1 MSRCLKWVLSLGNCN
16 TELQE
21 TLISWR
27 FYLTKYFVVEKKSN
41 YFKIWFN
48 SKECFPFGE
57 KKNLYLLRPNCII
70 NSVLFLYLNWQIH
83 KPKYISFYFNTFSKV
98 LKTKM
103 SNNTFSPNFWIIT
116 KLGWLWTQ
124 WEKNDVCVPSIGST
138 VLHWGLG
145 TQSLPNGAQ
154 ILMSLFDFMISS
166 IEKLLVV
173 FR

>member
-1 MSRCLKWVLSLGNCN
+1 M
-16 TELQE
+16 QE
-21 TLISWR
+21 TLVFWR
-27 FYLTKYFVVEKKSN
+27 FYLTKYFVVEKKAITLKFDLIVRN
-41 YFKIWFN
+41 VFLL
-48 SKECFPFGE
+48 ER

-83 KPKYISFYFNTFSKV
+83 KLKYISFYFNTFSKV

-145 TQSLPNGAQ
+145 TQSLPNDAQ

-166 IEKLLVV
+166 IEKLLVI